1 MDKIAIQI
9 LNPSAIKEAEQMM
22 VCAARL
28 TQKGHAIQSLRDFM
42 GLYNKD

>member
-9 LNPSAIKEAEQMM
+9 LNPSAIKESEQMM

-28 TQKGHAIQSLRDFM
+28 TQKGHMIQNLQDFM
-42 GLYNKD
+42 DLYNKD